1 MFATAVRLSKASRA
15 PLSPK
20 RGNKDF
26 YKGLSYFSLS
36 STHINFCLTGT
47 RQAFLPG
54 GHRTGAPGKHVI
66 GGKAKYRLVDE
77 QVRVFVAPPI
87 QDIID
92 SPVRLPQMF
101 PAPSS
106 SAHSFYTQLK
116 PYVSLQVRLT
126 RQEERAAIGR
136 FRGSGGFTGRHMLRA
151 ARAAEAKGEPE
162 VAKLEANVS

>member
-26 YKGLSYFSLS
+26 YK
-36 STHINFCLTGT
+36 GT

-92 SPVRLPQMF
+92 SP
-101 PAPSS
+101 
-106 SAHSFYTQLK
+106 LK

-151 ARAAEAKGEPE
+151 ARAVEAKSEPE
-162 VAKLEANVS
+162 VAKLEGNVS